1 MGRATGSTRVLSAV
15 LVLTLAA
22 FGSIAK
28 STKPAVVN
36 PLQSQSRFEQ
46 AIRDRS
52 SSPFFILLTIVDDRT
67 GVAREACITA
77 NLFLGAIHREYG
89 LAYDMASQKRVTE
102 IALSKPDH
110 VFHFSK
116 QEALDN
122 LPSYSEEE
130 LVSARKTL
138 DGLDENQVLS
148 TYFQN
153 KAVGCALVERGLSA
167 REGDRGGEI
176 RGMR

>member
-1 MGRATGSTRVLSAV
+1 MRIFAAIPVLMFAV
-15 LVLTLAA
+15 

-28 STKPAVVN
+28 SAEPEVVRQ
-36 PLQSQSRFEQ
+36 LQSQTRFEQ

-52 SSPFFILLTIVDDRT
+52 TSPFFILFTIVDDRT
-67 GVAREACITA
+67 GMARESCATA

-89 LAYDMASQKRVTE
+89 LAYDKDSLSKATE

-122 LPSYSEEE
+122 LSGYSEEA
-130 LVSARKTL
+130 LASARKTL
-138 DGLDENQVLS
+138 DGLNENQIVGS
-148 TYFQN
+148 FFQN
-153 KAVGCALVERGLSA
+153 KAIGCALAERGLSA

-176 RGMR
+176 RGFR